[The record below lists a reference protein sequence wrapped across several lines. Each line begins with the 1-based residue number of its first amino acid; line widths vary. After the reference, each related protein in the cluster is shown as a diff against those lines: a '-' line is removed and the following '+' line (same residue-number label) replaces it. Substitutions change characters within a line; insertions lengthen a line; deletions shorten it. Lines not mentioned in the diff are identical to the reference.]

1 MPWLAS
7 TMMAVKPTLNIAL
20 CPKLRRAKV
29 EVVFREAFS
38 YVFKNPSY
46 RWASYFS
53 LLKYYNRHKNNKWD
67 ILNHTRPH
75 ISLITKFSISIP
87 HAQTPPAPLPQF
99 WQLQWKEDK
108 RFVYETFMNSG
119 HSTNEKMQH
128 APHWERRQYRDPCHP
143 HILLTLSLRELLHN

>member
-53 LLKYYNRHKNNKWD
+53 LLKYYSRHKNNKWD

-87 HAQTPPAPLPQF
+87 HAQTPPAPCHNSNNYNERKVKDLCMKPL
-99 WQLQWKEDK
+99 WAKVTLQMRKCSISHTGKGDNTEIP
-108 RFVYETFMNSG
+108 
-119 HSTNEKMQH
+119 
-128 APHWERRQYRDPCHP
+128 A
-143 HILLTLSLRELLHN
+143 ILVFY